1 MICLFWF
8 VSSSSR
14 TRARA
19 VLSLGDQHL
28 RQIMIIANGIN
39 SQTSNN
45 LWPFLPS
52 QHCTFFQ
59 GRLVIL
65 LSLHAKT
72 LHSLIKIFQD
82 SLDFGRIRG
91 VLEDRR
97 RKVIVRQVLSQIW
110 KMYLFIIPHICH
122 FFTQAKFLENKIYTE
137 KRVNYDKLHSKLP
150 IFRVKS
156 VKNLHRPKKI

>member
-1 MICLFWF
+1 MASTPKL
-8 VSSSSR
+8 
-14 TRARA
+14 
-19 VLSLGDQHL
+19 
-28 RQIMIIANGIN
+28 
-39 SQTSNN
+39 QTFYGH
-45 LWPFLPS
+45 FLPS

-59 GRLVIL
+59 GGLVIL

-122 FFTQAKFLENKIYTE
+122 FFTHAKFLENKICTKIYT
-137 KRVNYDKLHSKLP
+137 VNCQFTQLIANFSRL
-150 IFRVKS
+150 IC
-156 VKNLHRPKKI
+156 KNLHRRLPWRP